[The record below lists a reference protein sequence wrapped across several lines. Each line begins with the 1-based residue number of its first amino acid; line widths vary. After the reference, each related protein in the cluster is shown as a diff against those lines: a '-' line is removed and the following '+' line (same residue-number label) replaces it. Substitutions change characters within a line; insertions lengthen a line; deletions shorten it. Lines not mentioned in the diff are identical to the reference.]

1 MAFKRSAVRS
11 RLSPPKKTV
20 IRKDGCFSLVKV
32 GLGRIVRFDGR
43 RPHGGRS
50 PEYPAY
56 LHQRKTVI
64 RKDGCFSLVK
74 VGLGENRCSNKRI
87 SFAPAKAPLWRRD
100 GAAVQIH
107 SVTEGRS
114 PGVSRLSPHGLIKA
128 RCNCSALSSQGGRL
142 CRNGRPQ
149 AAAQSAAR
157 WDGGQRSGRPT
168 QEGELNS
175 NFFAE
180 QF

>member
-1 MAFKRSAVRS
+1 MLAFSSRPCYNTNVRRERPYERRIWGYSSAGRALEWHS
-11 RLSPPKKTV
+11 R
-20 IRKDGCFSLVKV
+20 GQ
-32 GLGRIVRFDGR
+32 RFD
-43 RPHGGRS
+43 
-50 PEYPAY
+50 PAY
-56 LHQRKTVI
+56 LHQNIEDI
-64 RKDGCFSLVK
+64 RKDVLYVLVK
-74 VGLGENRCSNKRI
+74 VGLGENRRSNKRI

-107 SVTEGRS
+107 SVREGRS

-175 NFFAE
+175 SFFAE
-180 QF
+180 HTL

>member
-11 RLSPPKKTV
+11 RLSPPKKNSHPKGWLFFFGKGRFGGETPFEQ
-20 IRKDGCFSLVKV
+20 KDF
-32 GLGRIVRFDGR
+32 F
-43 RPHGGRS
+43 P
-50 PEYPAY
+50 
-56 LHQRKTVI
+56 
-64 RKDGCFSLVK
+64 
-74 VGLGENRCSNKRI
+74 
-87 SFAPAKAPLWRRD
+87 PAKAPLWRRD

-114 PGVSRLSPHGLIKA
+114 PGVSRLSPHGLIKT
-128 RCNCSALSSQGGRL
+128 RCNCSALSSQAGRL
-142 CRNGRPQ
+142 SRNGRPQ

-175 NFFAE
+175 IFFAE
-180 QF
+180 QTL